1 MDWEKPEQWK
11 FRSRAKSTLMRTRR
25 SRKRKA
31 RGKLTD
37 VNRGGLEPPTRW
49 LNPKTLCSWFF

>member
-37 VNRGGLEPPTRW
+37 EPGRTRTS
-49 LNPKTLCSWFF
+49 NPLVKSKNVM